1 MFLLADMIKFKAFTH
16 QTCNFAAFIFFRFS
30 LIWIFFF
37 YSFVLISH
45 MRIKISDHKFVE
57 MYLWGCSSSQPQRH

>member
-1 MFLLADMIKFKAFTH
+1 MFLLAERPLHTRRVILQHLFFQIQFDLDF
-16 QTCNFAAFIFFRFS
+16 FI
-30 LIWIFFF
+30 F

>member
-16 QTCNFAAFIFFRFS
+16 QTCNFAAFIFS
-30 LIWIFFF
+30 DCLIWIFFFF

>member
-37 YSFVLISH
+37 LFFCSYFSH
-45 MRIKISDHKFVE
+45 ANKNI
-57 MYLWGCSSSQPQRH
+57 